1 MRLLDSDVMVDI
13 LRDYVPALRWLR
25 TVVNEEFG
33 LPGIVVLQL
42 MEGCKDKPSMQRLQK
57 RIGPYRVY
65 WPTTQDCDRALAAFS
80 RTRLSHR
87 IDLTDVLIGECA
99 VGLGV
104 PLCTFN
110 VRHFRA
116 VAGLVTEQP
125 YERI

>member
-1 MRLLDSDVMVDI
+1 MRLLDSDVMIDI
-13 LRDYVPALRWLR
+13 LREYLPTLRWLR
-25 TVVNEEFG
+25 TVSDEEFG
-33 LPGIVVLQL
+33 LPGIVALQL
-42 MEGCKDKPSMQRLQK
+42 MEGCRDKRAMQRLQK
-57 RIGPYRVY
+57 QLGPYRVY
-65 WPTTQDCDRALAAFS
+65 WPTEQDCDRALAAFS

-116 VAGLVTEQP
+116 VAGLTTEQP
-125 YERI
+125 YERV